1 MKDKYNE
8 KVLKVYNQL
17 KQSLFGYEV
26 NGNPSKREHYLLNAA
41 VYIVSKSEKT
51 KENKRKQ

>member
-8 KVLKVYNQL
+8 EVLRVYNQL

-26 NGNPSKREHYLLNAA
+26 NGNPIKREHHLLNAA
-41 VYIVSKSEKT
+41 VYIVRKSEET